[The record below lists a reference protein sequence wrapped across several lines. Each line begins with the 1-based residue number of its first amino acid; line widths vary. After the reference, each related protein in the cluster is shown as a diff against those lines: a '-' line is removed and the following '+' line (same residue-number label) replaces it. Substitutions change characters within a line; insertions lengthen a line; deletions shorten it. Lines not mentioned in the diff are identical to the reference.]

1 MFDYDTSF
9 PDFQQ
14 FVDKEWQSY
23 LTDFDVKLGVSMPT
37 TVSPKP
43 KQISDYF
50 KEWDEKLH
58 WDFDRINTI
67 NKLKRS
73 IRLFKNPVGNLV
85 LDQIEPHHA
94 YDFADAQLADNPDV
108 ALKTLQ
114 NYNWGCQEYSKYY
127 VERGIVTKNP
137 FGSINL
143 GRRGKRPKNWQ
154 PFTRD
159 ELYELFRYDWDE
171 ELRLLLALLVATGM
185 RLEKAVELTWDR
197 FNDTEY
203 QGIRYFSL
211 LSTGFEQVNVKTES
225 SVR

>member
-37 TVSPKP
+37 IVSPKL

-127 VERGIVTKNP
+127 VERGIVTKKNP

-159 ELYELFRYDWDE
+159 ELYEVEFRAVPFWKCVLIDSCPP
-171 ELRLLLALLVATGM
+171 
-185 RLEKAVELTWDR
+185 LECWRGTKPSQAAKSR
-197 FNDTEY
+197 P
-203 QGIRYFSL
+203 RAKFS
-211 LSTGFEQVNVKTES
+211 SGGANA
-225 SVR
+225 